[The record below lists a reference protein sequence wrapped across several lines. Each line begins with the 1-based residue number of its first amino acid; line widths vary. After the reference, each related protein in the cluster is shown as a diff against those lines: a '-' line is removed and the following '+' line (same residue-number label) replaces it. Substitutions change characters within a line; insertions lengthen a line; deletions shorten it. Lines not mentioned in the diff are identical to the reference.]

1 MPDLVVAGAGMAGLA
16 AAAEARR
23 LGADPLV
30 VEKLARPG
38 GSMRLS
44 SGVIWRHR
52 EFDRFREE
60 CPGGDERLQ
69 RLLFERLDADLRW
82 LESLGAPV
90 VERDTG
96 NPVTTGTRF
105 DPAGLTAALVEAA
118 GDLLN
123 GRSGG
128 NGGAIVLDDP
138 LGDAPG
144 SLPLVLATGGFAAS
158 RDLLHAHVSPEADH
172 AFLRAAPGSTG
183 DGLRIGLEAGG
194 HASAGL
200 DEVYARAMP
209 APPARIGAGD
219 LVRLSQLY
227 AQHATVTNER
237 GERYETQ
244 TWSETDMAQWQLRQP
259 RARAW
264 FTVEHDRL
272 GERVRERTVAAM
284 VDAAEA
290 SGAPVRRGDD
300 DVTVETVAGVTT
312 TLGGLAIDEH
322 ARVTRDVFAC
332 GADAGGIATGGYA
345 SGLAAALVFGRI
357 AARAALGE
365 TP

>member
-1 MPDLVVAGAGMAGLA
+1 MPDVIVAGAGMAGLA
-16 AAAEARR
+16 AAAEARG
-23 LGADPLV
+23 LGAEPLV
-30 VEKLARPG
+30 VEKLPQPG

-52 EFDRFREE
+52 DFDRFREE
-60 CPGGDERLQ
+60 CSEGDERLQ
-69 RLLFERLDADLRW
+69 RLLFERLDADLGW

-96 NPVTTGTRF
+96 NPLTTGTRF
-105 DPAGLTAALVEAA
+105 DPDGLTHALV
-118 GDLLN
+118 
-123 GRSGG
+123 GG
-128 NGGAIVLDDP
+128 IGQIHTEDP
-138 LGDAPG
+138 LGEAPETI
-144 SLPLVLATGGFAAS
+144 PLILATGGFAAS
-158 RDLLHAHVSPEADH
+158 RDLLRAHVSPEADH

-194 HASAGL
+194 RTSAGL
-200 DEVYARAMP
+200 DQVYARAMP
-209 APPARIGAGD
+209 APPARIGESD

-227 AQHATVTNER
+227 ARHATVTNDA
-237 GERYETQ
+237 GERYESG
-244 TWSETDMAQWQLRQP
+244 TWSEIDVAQWQLRQP

-264 FTVEHDRL
+264 FTVESERL
-272 GERVRERTVAAM
+272 GERVRERTVADM
-284 VDAAEA
+284 VDAAEEA
-290 SGAPVRRGDD
+290 GAPVRRGDD

-312 TLGGLAIDEH
+312 TLGGLEIDEH
-322 ARVTRDVFAC
+322 AQVTRGIFAC

-345 SGLAAALVFGRI
+345 SGLAAALVFGRM

>member
-1 MPDLVVAGAGMAGLA
+1 MADLVIAGAGMAGLT

-23 LGADPLV
+23 LGATPLV
-30 VEKLARPG
+30 FEKLSRPG

-60 CPGGDERLQ
+60 CPDGDERLQ
-69 RLLFERLDADLRW
+69 RLVFERLDGDIAW

-90 VERDTG
+90 LLRETG
-96 NPVTTGTRF
+96 NPLTAGARF
-105 DPAGLTAALVEAA
+105 DPRWLTEVLVVAA
-118 GDLLN
+118 GGLALN
-123 GRSGG
+123 GS
-128 NGGAIVLDDP
+128 NGIQLDDALP
-138 LGDAPG
+138 EG
-144 SLPLVLATGGFAAS
+144 SASMPLVLATGGFAGS
-158 RDLLHAHVSPEADH
+158 RDLLRVNVSPEADH
-172 AFLRAAPGSTG
+172 AFLRTARGSTG
-183 DGLRIGLEAGG
+183 DGLRIGLEAG
-194 HASAGL
+194 ARTSAGM
-200 DEVYARAMP
+200 DQVYARAMP
-209 APPARIGAGD
+209 APPATIGEDD

-227 AQHATVTNER
+227 AQHADVTNVH
-237 GERYETQ
+237 GERYETS
-244 TWSETDMAQWQLRQP
+244 TWSENDVAQWQLRQP

-264 FTVEHDRL
+264 FTVRTERL
-272 GERVRERTVAAM
+272 SARVRERTVEEM
-284 VDAAEA
+284 IRAAEEA
-290 SGAPVRRGDD
+290 GAPVRREPE

-312 TLGGLAIDEH
+312 TLGGLAIDES
-322 ARVTRDVFAC
+322 ARAADGTYAC